1 MKLKE
6 LKPGDKFMY
15 LNNPFLTDIY
25 VVKRITGKGHHIV
38 GLPGVYDEFASSG
51 DTEVISEN

>member
-6 LKPGDKFMY
+6 LKPGDKFMFM
-15 LNNPFLTDIY
+15 NNPALTDVYI
-25 VVKRITGKGHHIV
+25 VKAITRKGHLIV